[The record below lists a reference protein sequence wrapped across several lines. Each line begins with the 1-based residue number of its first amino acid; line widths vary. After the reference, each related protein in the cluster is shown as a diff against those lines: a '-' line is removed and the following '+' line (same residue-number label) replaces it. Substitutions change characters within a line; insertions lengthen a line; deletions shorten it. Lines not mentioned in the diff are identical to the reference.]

1 MNKKKALSVLLA
13 CAMVMGSLAG
23 CGSAQETADTSAE
36 KTETTD
42 NGTTASNAAASSA
55 EAEAAGEELDYE
67 YGLDTTFH
75 SDEPVTYSM
84 FFSDAS
90 WYPMVDT
97 WKTEGIFKKIE
108 EKTNVTLDITSM
120 DSGDYNQKVS
130 LMINSGEAAYI
141 IPKTYDESP
150 YVDGG
155 AIVPISDYVQYMPYY
170 SDFVEKYSMQ
180 PDLKTITKSDG
191 KYYRLPG
198 MLEAPVQDYTFL
210 IRKDLFDAAG
220 VDVAAIEKDWTW
232 DDLYDSLVKVK
243 AYMVSEGMI
252 GESDYVWSDL
262 WCGSEVADG
271 SGGNLLKLMANSYD
285 VQAGW
290 AIGNGMLYDES
301 TDQWI
306 FGPTTDNFKAYL
318 EEVTKYVQGGIL
330 DPETFTQDN
339 QTACNKFYRGET
351 AILSVNRSQYT
362 SWLANLDE
370 NLGAGNYETY
380 LCIVPR
386 GENSN
391 YMPENSRLENGVMIS
406 QRALDEL
413 GEEGFIK
420 MLRFVDWLFYS
431 HEAYD
436 LTKWGVEGETYT
448 VNSDGSKSL
457 TDGYCCGG
465 LGIAAANDSDVD
477 IRLQWGYAGGNFYYG
492 GTIDE
497 MTDNFIPEIMDFVSR
512 MTDNREIR
520 PLNPSYVADEEENE
534 QLNLWKTPLID
545 NVNTWTLQFATGVK
559 NIDTDWEAYVA
570 SCEGLNSITMTDYI
584 NEIYNRTK

>member
-1 MNKKKALSVLLA
+1 MKRKKILSMLLA
-13 CAMVMGSLAG
+13 AAMVTGSLAG
-23 CGSAQETADTSAE
+23 CGSSGESSTDKPATDAKTESETKTDTASAE
-36 KTETTD
+36 E
-42 NGTTASNAAASSA
+42 N
-55 EAEAAGEELDYE
+55 LDYQ

-75 SDEPVTYSM
+75 SDEPVTYSF

-90 WYPMVDT
+90 WYPMVET
-97 WKTEGIFKKIE
+97 WKTEGVFKKIE
-108 EKTNVTLDITSM
+108 EATNVTLDITSM

-130 LMINSGEAAYI
+130 LLINAGDAAYI

-155 AIVPISDYVQYMPYY
+155 AIVPISDYTQYMPYFT
-170 SDFVEKYSMQ
+170 DFVEKYDMQ
-180 PDLKTITKSDG
+180 DDLQTIVKADG
-191 KYYRLPG
+191 KFYRLPG

-232 DDLYDSLVKVK
+232 DDLYDALVKVK

-252 GESDYVWSDL
+252 SESDYVWSDL

-290 AIGNGMLYDES
+290 AIGNGMLYDEES
-301 TDQWI
+301 DEWY
-306 FGPTTDNFKAYL
+306 FGPTTDDFKAYL
-318 EEVTKYVQGGIL
+318 SEVTKYVQGGIL

-380 LCIVPR
+380 LCLIPR

-436 LTKWGVEGETYT
+436 LTKWGVEGETYEI
-448 VNSDGSKSL
+448 NADGNKVL
-457 TDGYCCGG
+457 LDGYQCGG
-465 LGIAAANDSDVD
+465 LGIAGEESDVD

-492 GTIDE
+492 GTIAE
-497 MTDNFIPEIMDFVSR
+497 MTDNFNPDIMDFVNR
-512 MTDNREIR
+512 MTQNREIR
-520 PLNPSYVADEEENE
+520 ALNPAYTADEEENE

-559 NIDTDWEAYVA
+559 NIETDWDAYVA
-570 SCEGLNSITMTDYI
+570 SCEGLNSVTMSNYI
-584 NEIYNRTK
+584 NEIYQRTK

>member
-1 MNKKKALSVLLA
+1 MKKKKILSMLLA
-13 CAMVMGSLAG
+13 TVMVAGSLAG
-23 CGSAQETADTSAE
+23 CGSSGDTQSTSTDTSTGS
-36 KTETTD
+36 KTENTT
-42 NGTTASNAAASSA
+42 GTEAAST
-55 EAEAAGEELDYE
+55 EAAVEENLDYQ

-75 SDEPVTYSM
+75 SDDPVTYSF

-97 WKTEGIFKKIE
+97 WKTEGVFKKIE
-108 EKTNVTLDITSM
+108 EATNVTLDITSI

-130 LMINSGEAAYI
+130 LMINAGEAAYI

-155 AIVPISDYVQYMPYY
+155 AIVPISDYTQYMPYFT
-170 SDFVEKYSMQ
+170 DFVEKYNMQ
-180 PDLKTITKSDG
+180 DDLKTITKSDG
-191 KYYRLPG
+191 KFYKLPG
-198 MLEAPVQDYTFL
+198 MLEAPIQDYTFM

-220 VDVAAIEKDWTW
+220 VDVPAIEKDWTW
-232 DDLYDSLVKVK
+232 DDLYDALVKVK

-252 GESDYVWSDL
+252 KESDYVWSDL
-262 WCGSEVADG
+262 WCGSEVTDG
-271 SGGNLLKLMANSYD
+271 SGGNLLKLMAGSYD

-290 AIGNGMLYDES
+290 SIGNGMLYDS
-301 TDQWI
+301 TKDEWY
-306 FGPTTDNFKAYL
+306 FGPTSDNFKAYL
-318 EEVTKYVQGGIL
+318 SEVTKYVQGGIL

-380 LCIVPR
+380 LCLIPR
-386 GENSN
+386 GEKTN
-391 YMPENSRLENGVMIS
+391 YLPENSRLENGVMIS
-406 QRALDEL
+406 KRALDEL

-420 MLRFVDWLFYS
+420 MIRFVDWLFYS
-431 HEAYD
+431 HEAYN
-436 LTKWGVEGETYT
+436 LTKWGVEGETYQ
-448 VNSDGSKSL
+448 VNADGTKSL
-457 TDGYCCGG
+457 LDGYQCGG
-465 LGIAAANDSDVD
+465 LGIAGDENDID

-492 GTIDE
+492 GTIAE
-497 MTDNFIPEIMDFVSR
+497 MTDNFNPDIMDFV
-512 MTDNREIR
+512 NRITEARDIK
-520 PLNPSYVADEEENE
+520 PLDPSYVADEEENE

-559 NIDTDWEAYVA
+559 NVDADWDAYVA
-570 SCEGLNSITMTDYI
+570 SCEGLNSITMADYI
-584 NEIYNRTK
+584 NEIYQRTK

>member
-1 MNKKKALSVLLA
+1 MKKKKILSMLLA
-13 CAMVMGSLAG
+13 TVMVAGSLAG
-23 CGSAQETADTSAE
+23 CGSSGDTQSTSTDTSTGS
-36 KTETTD
+36 KTES
-42 NGTTASNAAASSA
+42 TASTEAAST
-55 EAEAAGEELDYE
+55 EAAVEENLDYQ

-75 SDEPVTYSM
+75 SNDPVTYSF

-97 WKTEGIFKKIE
+97 WKTEGVFKKIE
-108 EKTNVTLDITSM
+108 EATNVTLDITSI

-130 LMINSGEAAYI
+130 LMINAGEAAYI

-155 AIVPISDYVQYMPYY
+155 AIVPISDYTQYMPYFT
-170 SDFVEKYSMQ
+170 DFVEKYNMQ
-180 PDLKTITKSDG
+180 NDLKTITKSDG
-191 KYYRLPG
+191 KFYKLPG
-198 MLEAPVQDYTFL
+198 MLEAPIQDYTFM

-220 VDVAAIEKDWTW
+220 VDVPALEKDWTW
-232 DDLYDSLVKVK
+232 DDLYDALVKVK

-252 GESDYVWSDL
+252 KESDYVWSDL
-262 WCGSEVADG
+262 WCGSEVTDG
-271 SGGNLLKLMANSYD
+271 SGGNLLKLMAGSYD

-290 AIGNGMLYDES
+290 SIGNGMLYDS
-301 TDQWI
+301 TKDEWY
-306 FGPTTDNFKAYL
+306 FGPTSDNFKAYL
-318 EEVTKYVQGGIL
+318 SEVTKYVQGGIL

-380 LCIVPR
+380 LCLIPR
-386 GENSN
+386 GEKTN
-391 YMPENSRLENGVMIS
+391 YLPENSRLENGVMIS
-406 QRALDEL
+406 KRALDEL

-420 MLRFVDWLFYS
+420 MIRFVDWLFYS
-431 HEAYD
+431 HEAYN
-436 LTKWGVEGETYT
+436 LTKWGVEGETYQ
-448 VNSDGSKSL
+448 VNADGTKSL
-457 TDGYCCGG
+457 LDGYQCGG
-465 LGIAAANDSDVD
+465 LGIAGDENDID

-492 GTIDE
+492 GTIAE
-497 MTDNFIPEIMDFVSR
+497 MTDNFNPDIMDFV
-512 MTDNREIR
+512 NRITAAR
-520 PLNPSYVADEEENE
+520 DIKPLDPSYVADEEENE

-559 NIDTDWEAYVA
+559 NVDADWDAYVA
-570 SCEGLNSITMTDYI
+570 SCEGLNSITMADYI
-584 NEIYNRTK
+584 NEIYQRTK

>member
-1 MNKKKALSVLLA
+1 MKKKKILSMLLA
-13 CAMVMGSLAG
+13 TVMVAGSLAG
-23 CGSAQETADTSAE
+23 CGSSGDTQSTSTDKSTGS
-36 KTETTD
+36 KTENTT
-42 NGTTASNAAASSA
+42 GTEAAST
-55 EAEAAGEELDYE
+55 EAAVEENLDYQ

-75 SDEPVTYSM
+75 SDDPVTYSF

-97 WKTEGIFKKIE
+97 WKTEGVFKKIE
-108 EKTNVTLDITSM
+108 DVTNVTLDITSI

-130 LMINSGEAAYI
+130 LMINAGEAAYI

-155 AIVPISDYVQYMPYY
+155 AIVPISDYTQYMPYFT
-170 SDFVEKYSMQ
+170 DFVEKYNMQ
-180 PDLKTITKSDG
+180 DDLKTITKSDG
-191 KYYRLPG
+191 KFYRLPG
-198 MLEAPVQDYTFL
+198 MLEAPVQDYTFM

-232 DDLYDSLVKVK
+232 DDLYDALVKVK
-243 AYMVSEGMI
+243 EYMVSQGMI
-252 GESDYVWSDL
+252 KESDYVWSDL
-262 WCGSEVADG
+262 WCGSEVTDG
-271 SGGNLLKLMANSYD
+271 SGGNLLKLMASAYD

-290 AIGNGMLYDES
+290 AIGNGMLYDSDKDE
-301 TDQWI
+301 WY
-306 FGPTTDNFKAYL
+306 FGPTSDNFKAYL
-318 EEVTKYVQGGIL
+318 SEVTKYVQGGIL

-380 LCIVPR
+380 LCLLPR
-386 GENSN
+386 GEKTN
-391 YMPENSRLENGVMIS
+391 YLPENSRLENGVMIS
-406 QRALDEL
+406 KRALDEL

-420 MLRFVDWLFYS
+420 MIRFVDWLFYS
-431 HEAYD
+431 HEAYN
-436 LTKWGVEGETYT
+436 LTKWGVEGETYQ
-448 VNSDGSKSL
+448 VNADGTKSL
-457 TDGYCCGG
+457 LDGYQCGG
-465 LGIAAANDSDVD
+465 LGIAGDENDID

-492 GTIDE
+492 GTIAE
-497 MTDNFIPEIMDFVSR
+497 MTDNFNPDIMDFV
-512 MTDNREIR
+512 NRITAAR
-520 PLNPSYVADEEENE
+520 DIKPLDPSYVADEEENE

-559 NIDTDWEAYVA
+559 NVDADWDAYVA
-570 SCEGLNSITMTDYI
+570 SCEGLNSITMADYI
-584 NEIYNRTK
+584 NEIYQRTK

>member
-1 MNKKKALSVLLA
+1 MKKKKILSMLLA
-13 CAMVMGSLAG
+13 TVMVAGSLAG
-23 CGSAQETADTSAE
+23 CGSSGDTQSTSTDTGADSKTESAAGTETAS
-36 KTETTD
+36 TE
-42 NGTTASNAAASSA
+42 AAA
-55 EAEAAGEELDYE
+55 EENLDYQ

-75 SDEPVTYSM
+75 SDDPVTYSF

-97 WKTEGIFKKIE
+97 WKTEGVFKKIE
-108 EKTNVTLDITSM
+108 EATNVTLDITSI

-130 LMINSGEAAYI
+130 LMINAGEAAYI

-155 AIVPISDYVQYMPYY
+155 AIVPISDYTQYMPYFT
-170 SDFVEKYSMQ
+170 DFVEKYNMQ
-180 PDLKTITKSDG
+180 DDLKTITKSDG
-191 KYYRLPG
+191 KFYRLPG
-198 MLEAPVQDYTFL
+198 MLEAPVQDYTFM

-220 VDVAAIEKDWTW
+220 VDVPAIEKDWTW
-232 DDLYDSLVKVK
+232 DDLYDALVKVK

-252 GESDYVWSDL
+252 KESDYVWSDL
-262 WCGSEVADG
+262 WCGSEVTDG
-271 SGGNLLKLMANSYD
+271 SGGNLLKLMASSYD

-290 AIGNGMLYDES
+290 AIGNGMLYDS
-301 TDQWI
+301 TKDEWY
-306 FGPTTDNFKAYL
+306 FGPTSDNFKAYL
-318 EEVTKYVQGGIL
+318 NEVSKYVQGGIL

-380 LCIVPR
+380 LCLIPR
-386 GENSN
+386 GEKTN
-391 YMPENSRLENGVMIS
+391 YLPENSRLENGVMIS
-406 QRALDEL
+406 KRALDEL

-420 MLRFVDWLFYS
+420 MIRFVDWLFYS
-431 HEAYD
+431 HEAYN
-436 LTKWGVEGETYT
+436 LTKWGVEGETYQ
-448 VNSDGSKSL
+448 VNADGTKSL
-457 TDGYCCGG
+457 LDGYQCGG
-465 LGIAAANDSDVD
+465 LGIAGDENDID

-492 GTIDE
+492 GTIAE
-497 MTDNFIPEIMDFVSR
+497 MTDNFNPDIMDFV
-512 MTDNREIR
+512 NRITEARDIK
-520 PLNPSYVADEEENE
+520 PLDPSYVADEEENE

-559 NIDTDWEAYVA
+559 NVDADWDAYVA
-570 SCEGLNSITMTDYI
+570 SCEGLNSITMVDYI
-584 NEIYNRTK
+584 NEIYQRTK

>member
-1 MNKKKALSVLLA
+1 MKKKKILSMLLA
-13 CAMVMGSLAG
+13 TVMVAGSLAG
-23 CGSAQETADTSAE
+23 CGSSGDTQSTSTDTSTGS
-36 KTETTD
+36 KTES
-42 NGTTASNAAASSA
+42 TASTEAAST
-55 EAEAAGEELDYE
+55 EAAVEENLDYQ

-75 SDEPVTYSM
+75 SDDPVTYSF

-97 WKTEGIFKKIE
+97 WKTEGVFKKIE
-108 EKTNVTLDITSM
+108 EATNVTLDITSI

-130 LMINSGEAAYI
+130 LMINAGEAAYI

-155 AIVPISDYVQYMPYY
+155 AIVAISDYTQYMPYFT
-170 SDFVEKYSMQ
+170 DFVEKYNMQ
-180 PDLKTITKSDG
+180 DDLKTITKSDG
-191 KYYRLPG
+191 KFYRLPG

-220 VDVAAIEKDWTW
+220 VDVPAIEKDWTW
-232 DDLYDSLVKVK
+232 DDLYDALVKVK

-252 GESDYVWSDL
+252 KESDYVWSDL

-271 SGGNLLKLMANSYD
+271 SGGNLLKLMASSYD

-290 AIGNGMLYDES
+290 AIGNGMLYDS
-301 TDQWI
+301 TKDEWY
-306 FGPTTDNFKAYL
+306 FGPTSDNFKAYL
-318 EEVTKYVQGGIL
+318 NEVSKYVQGGIL

-370 NLGAGNYETY
+370 NLGDGNYETY
-380 LCIVPR
+380 LCLIPR
-386 GENSN
+386 GEKTN
-391 YMPENSRLENGVMIS
+391 YLPENSRLENGVMIS
-406 QRALDEL
+406 KRALDEL

-420 MLRFVDWLFYS
+420 MIRFVDWLFYS
-431 HEAYD
+431 HEAYN
-436 LTKWGVEGETYT
+436 LTKWGVEGETYQ
-448 VNSDGSKSL
+448 VNADGTKSL
-457 TDGYCCGG
+457 LDGYQCGG
-465 LGIAAANDSDVD
+465 LGIAGDENDID

-492 GTIDE
+492 GTIAE
-497 MTDNFIPEIMDFVSR
+497 MTDNFNPDIMDFV
-512 MTDNREIR
+512 NRITEARDIK
-520 PLNPSYVADEEENE
+520 PLDPSYVADEEENE

-559 NIDTDWEAYVA
+559 NVDADWDAYVA
-570 SCEGLNSITMTDYI
+570 SCEGLNSITMADYI
-584 NEIYNRTK
+584 NEIYQRTK

>member
-1 MNKKKALSVLLA
+1 MKKKKILSMLLA
-13 CAMVMGSLAG
+13 TVMVAGSLAG
-23 CGSAQETADTSAE
+23 CGSSGDTQSSSTDTSADS
-36 KTETTD
+36 KTES
-42 NGTTASNAAASSA
+42 TASTEAAST
-55 EAEAAGEELDYE
+55 EAAVEENLDYQ

-75 SDEPVTYSM
+75 SDDPVTYSF

-97 WKTEGIFKKIE
+97 WKTEGVFKKIE
-108 EKTNVTLDITSM
+108 ETTNVTLDITSI

-130 LMINSGEAAYI
+130 LMINAGEAAYI

-155 AIVPISDYVQYMPYY
+155 AIVAISDYTQYMPYFT
-170 SDFVEKYSMQ
+170 DFVEKYNMQ
-180 PDLKTITKSDG
+180 DDLKTITKSDG
-191 KYYRLPG
+191 KFYRLPG

-220 VDVAAIEKDWTW
+220 VDVPAIEKDWTW
-232 DDLYDSLVKVK
+232 DDLYDALVKVK

-252 GESDYVWSDL
+252 KESDYVWSDL

-271 SGGNLLKLMANSYD
+271 SGGNLLKLMASSYD

-290 AIGNGMLYDES
+290 AIGNGMLYDS
-301 TDQWI
+301 TKDEWY
-306 FGPTTDNFKAYL
+306 FGPTSDNFKAYL
-318 EEVTKYVQGGIL
+318 NEVSKYVQGGIL

-380 LCIVPR
+380 LCLIPR
-386 GENSN
+386 GEKTN
-391 YMPENSRLENGVMIS
+391 YLPENSRLENGVMIS
-406 QRALDEL
+406 KRALDEL

-420 MLRFVDWLFYS
+420 MIRFVDWLFYS
-431 HEAYD
+431 HEAYN
-436 LTKWGVEGETYT
+436 LTKWGVEGETYQ
-448 VNSDGSKSL
+448 VNADGTKSL
-457 TDGYCCGG
+457 LDGYQCGG
-465 LGIAAANDSDVD
+465 LGIAGDENDID

-492 GTIDE
+492 GTIAE
-497 MTDNFIPEIMDFVSR
+497 MTDNFNPDIMDFV
-512 MTDNREIR
+512 NRITEARDIK
-520 PLNPSYVADEEENE
+520 PLDPSYVADEEENE

-559 NIDTDWEAYVA
+559 NVDADWDAYVA
-570 SCEGLNSITMTDYI
+570 SCEGLNSITMADYI
-584 NEIYNRTK
+584 NEIYQRTK

>member
-1 MNKKKALSVLLA
+1 MKKKKILSMLLA
-13 CAMVMGSLAG
+13 TVMVAGSLAG
-23 CGSAQETADTSAE
+23 CGNSGDSQSTSTDTGADS
-36 KTETTD
+36 KTESAA
-42 NGTTASNAAASSA
+42 GTEAASTEAAA
-55 EAEAAGEELDYE
+55 EENLDYQ

-75 SDEPVTYSM
+75 SDEPVTYSF

-97 WKTEGIFKKIE
+97 WKTEGVFKKIE
-108 EKTNVTLDITSM
+108 EATNVTLDITSI

-130 LMINSGEAAYI
+130 LMINAGEAAYI
-141 IPKTYDESP
+141 IPKTYDESQ

-155 AIVPISDYVQYMPYY
+155 AIVAISDYTQYMPYFT
-170 SDFVEKYSMQ
+170 DFVEKYNMQ
-180 PDLKTITKSDG
+180 DDLKTITKSDG
-191 KYYRLPG
+191 KFYRLPG
-198 MLEAPVQDYTFL
+198 MLEAPVQDYTFM

-220 VDVAAIEKDWTW
+220 VDVPAIEKDWTW
-232 DDLYDSLVKVK
+232 DDLYDALVKVK

-252 GESDYVWSDL
+252 KESDYVWSDL

-271 SGGNLLKLMANSYD
+271 SGGNLLKLMASSYD

-290 AIGNGMLYDES
+290 AIGNGMLYDS
-301 TDQWI
+301 TKDEWY
-306 FGPTTDNFKAYL
+306 FGPTSDNFKAYL
-318 EEVTKYVQGGIL
+318 NEVSKYVQGGIL

-380 LCIVPR
+380 LCLIPR
-386 GENSN
+386 GEKTN
-391 YMPENSRLENGVMIS
+391 YLPENSRLENGVMIS
-406 QRALDEL
+406 KRALDEV

-420 MLRFVDWLFYS
+420 MIRFVDWLFYS
-431 HEAYD
+431 HEAYN
-436 LTKWGVEGETYT
+436 LTKWGVEGETYQ
-448 VNSDGSKSL
+448 VNADGTKSL
-457 TDGYCCGG
+457 LDGYQCGG
-465 LGIAAANDSDVD
+465 LGIAGDENDID

-492 GTIDE
+492 GTIAE
-497 MTDNFIPEIMDFVSR
+497 MTDNFNPDIMDFV
-512 MTDNREIR
+512 NRITEARDIK
-520 PLNPSYVADEEENE
+520 PLDPSYVADEEENE

-559 NIDTDWEAYVA
+559 NVE
-570 SCEGLNSITMTDYI
+570 
-584 NEIYNRTK
+584 

>member
-1 MNKKKALSVLLA
+1 MKKKKILSMLLA
-13 CAMVMGSLAG
+13 TVMVAGSLAG
-23 CGSAQETADTSAE
+23 CGSSGDTQSTSTDTSTGS
-36 KTETTD
+36 KTES
-42 NGTTASNAAASSA
+42 TASTEAAST
-55 EAEAAGEELDYE
+55 EAAVEENLDYQ

-75 SDEPVTYSM
+75 SDDPVTYSF

-97 WKTEGIFKKIE
+97 WKTEGVFKKIE
-108 EKTNVTLDITSM
+108 EATNVTLDITSI

-130 LMINSGEAAYI
+130 LMINAGEAAYI

-155 AIVPISDYVQYMPYY
+155 AIVPISDYTQYMPYFT
-170 SDFVEKYSMQ
+170 DFVEKYNMQ
-180 PDLKTITKSDG
+180 DDLKTITKSDG
-191 KYYRLPG
+191 KFYKLPG
-198 MLEAPVQDYTFL
+198 MLEAPVQDYTFM

-220 VDVAAIEKDWTW
+220 VDVPAIEKDWTW
-232 DDLYDSLVKVK
+232 DDLYDALVKVK

-252 GESDYVWSDL
+252 KESDYVWSDL
-262 WCGSEVADG
+262 WCGSEVTDG
-271 SGGNLLKLMANSYD
+271 SGGNLLKLMAGSYD

-290 AIGNGMLYDES
+290 SIGNGMLYDS
-301 TDQWI
+301 TKDEWY
-306 FGPTTDNFKAYL
+306 FGPTSDNFKAYL
-318 EEVTKYVQGGIL
+318 SEVTKYVQGGIL

-380 LCIVPR
+380 LCLIPR
-386 GENSN
+386 GEKTN
-391 YMPENSRLENGVMIS
+391 YLPENSRLENGVMIS
-406 QRALDEL
+406 KRALDEL

-420 MLRFVDWLFYS
+420 MIRFVDWLFYS
-431 HEAYD
+431 HEAYN
-436 LTKWGVEGETYT
+436 LTKWGVEGETYQ
-448 VNSDGSKSL
+448 VNADGTKSL
-457 TDGYCCGG
+457 LDGYQCGG
-465 LGIAAANDSDVD
+465 LGIAGDENDID

-492 GTIDE
+492 GTIAE
-497 MTDNFIPEIMDFVSR
+497 MTDNFNPDIMDFV
-512 MTDNREIR
+512 NRITEARDIK
-520 PLNPSYVADEEENE
+520 PLDPSYVADEEENE

-559 NIDTDWEAYVA
+559 NVDADWDAYVA
-570 SCEGLNSITMTDYI
+570 SCEGLNSITMADYI
-584 NEIYNRTK
+584 NEIYQRTK

>member
-1 MNKKKALSVLLA
+1 MKKKKILSMLLA
-13 CAMVMGSLAG
+13 TVMVAGSLAG
-23 CGSAQETADTSAE
+23 CGSSGDTQSTSTDTGADS
-36 KTETTD
+36 KTES
-42 NGTTASNAAASSA
+42 TASTEAAST
-55 EAEAAGEELDYE
+55 EAAVEENLDYQ

-75 SDEPVTYSM
+75 SDDPVTYSF

-97 WKTEGIFKKIE
+97 WKTEGVFKKIE
-108 EKTNVTLDITSM
+108 EATNVTLDITSI

-130 LMINSGEAAYI
+130 LMINAGEAAYI

-155 AIVPISDYVQYMPYY
+155 AIVAISDYTQYMPYFT
-170 SDFVEKYSMQ
+170 DFVEKYNMQ
-180 PDLKTITKSDG
+180 DDLKTITKSDG
-191 KYYRLPG
+191 KFYRLPG
-198 MLEAPVQDYTFL
+198 MLEAPVQDYTFM

-220 VDVAAIEKDWTW
+220 VDVPAIEKDWTW
-232 DDLYDSLVKVK
+232 DDLYDALVKVK

-252 GESDYVWSDL
+252 KESDYVWSDL

-271 SGGNLLKLMANSYD
+271 SGGNLLKLMASSYD

-290 AIGNGMLYDES
+290 AIGNGMLYDS
-301 TDQWI
+301 TKDEWY
-306 FGPTTDNFKAYL
+306 FGPTSDNFKAYL
-318 EEVTKYVQGGIL
+318 NEVSKYVQGGIL

-380 LCIVPR
+380 LCLIPR
-386 GENSN
+386 GEKTN
-391 YMPENSRLENGVMIS
+391 YLPENSRLENGVMIS
-406 QRALDEL
+406 KRALDEL

-420 MLRFVDWLFYS
+420 MIRFVDWLFYS
-431 HEAYD
+431 HEAYN
-436 LTKWGVEGETYT
+436 LTKWGVEGETYQ
-448 VNSDGSKSL
+448 VNADGTKSL
-457 TDGYCCGG
+457 LDGYQCGG
-465 LGIAAANDSDVD
+465 LGIAGDENDID

-492 GTIDE
+492 GTIAE
-497 MTDNFIPEIMDFVSR
+497 MTDNFNPDIMDFV
-512 MTDNREIR
+512 NRITEARDIK
-520 PLNPSYVADEEENE
+520 PLDPSYVADEEENE

-559 NIDTDWEAYVA
+559 NVDADWDAYVA
-570 SCEGLNSITMTDYI
+570 SCEGLNSITMADYI
-584 NEIYNRTK
+584 NEIYQRTK

>member
-1 MNKKKALSVLLA
+1 MKKKKILSMLLA
-13 CAMVMGSLAG
+13 TVMVAGSLAG
-23 CGSAQETADTSAE
+23 CGSSGDTQSTSTDTSTGS
-36 KTETTD
+36 KTES
-42 NGTTASNAAASSA
+42 TASTEAAST
-55 EAEAAGEELDYE
+55 EAAVEENLDYQ

-75 SDEPVTYSM
+75 SDDPVTYSF

-97 WKTEGIFKKIE
+97 WKTEGVFKKIE
-108 EKTNVTLDITSM
+108 EATNVTLDITSI

-130 LMINSGEAAYI
+130 LMINAGEAAYI

-155 AIVPISDYVQYMPYY
+155 AIVPISDYTQYMPYFT
-170 SDFVEKYSMQ
+170 DFVEKYNMQ
-180 PDLKTITKSDG
+180 DDLKTITKSDG
-191 KYYRLPG
+191 KFYRLPG
-198 MLEAPVQDYTFL
+198 MLEAPVQDYTFM

-220 VDVAAIEKDWTW
+220 VDVPAIEKDWTW
-232 DDLYDSLVKVK
+232 DDLYDALVKVK

-252 GESDYVWSDL
+252 KESDYVWSDL
-262 WCGSEVADG
+262 WCGSEVTDG
-271 SGGNLLKLMANSYD
+271 SGGNLLKLMAGSYD

-290 AIGNGMLYDES
+290 SIGNGMLYDS
-301 TDQWI
+301 TKDEWY
-306 FGPTTDNFKAYL
+306 FGPTSDNFKAYL
-318 EEVTKYVQGGIL
+318 SEVTKYVQGGIL

-380 LCIVPR
+380 LCLIPR
-386 GENSN
+386 GEKTN
-391 YMPENSRLENGVMIS
+391 YLPENSRLENGVMIS
-406 QRALDEL
+406 KRALDEL

-420 MLRFVDWLFYS
+420 MIRFVDWLFYS
-431 HEAYD
+431 HEAYN
-436 LTKWGVEGETYT
+436 LTKWGVEGETYQ
-448 VNSDGSKSL
+448 VNADGTKSL
-457 TDGYCCGG
+457 LDGYQCGG
-465 LGIAAANDSDVD
+465 LGIAGDENDID

-492 GTIDE
+492 GTIAE
-497 MTDNFIPEIMDFVSR
+497 MTDNFNPDIMDFV
-512 MTDNREIR
+512 NRITEARDIK
-520 PLNPSYVADEEENE
+520 PLDPSYVADEEENE

-559 NIDTDWEAYVA
+559 NVDADWDAYVA
-570 SCEGLNSITMTDYI
+570 SCEGLNSITMADYI
-584 NEIYNRTK
+584 NEIYQRTK